1 VPSPRSTLCTWVF
14 LNPICQPKTKA
25 PTATAVAMM
34 MDSIMSQAV
43 LDLKL

>member
-1 VPSPRSTLCTWVF
+1 MSPVDLVHAGLF
-14 LNPICQPKTKA
+14 NPICQPKTKA